1 MFVILCMRNTR
12 QSHQDNTMLG
22 AEDVGLVGT
31 VLGMQNEEDLKSN
44 SQYPCMKPGMA
55 AKHL

>member
-1 MFVILCMRNTR
+1 MRNTR